1 MATTTSPTTISNSN
15 INNNHEVSP
24 FLFTTNKSIFSPL
37 SLSSSTTIIIKK
49 THLYTAFSSLVAMTS
64 RHKQPSPDQRPQQHP
79 NSTKDDGGDQ

>member
-1 MATTTSPTTISNSN
+1 M
-15 INNNHEVSP
+15 
-24 FLFTTNKSIFSPL
+24 KSLLSFSPQTNRYSHHCL
-37 SLSSSTTIIIKK
+37 FPHLPPSLLKK